1 MLLEFYEIKVTKW
14 GRNGWSGFLINLWT
28 LVSGVTPAFIPSSR
42 CLSLS
47 WLFSKSVVCSG
58 FLLIDSWHLC
68 VDFSYEILF
77 IFAFITSL
85 CWLSNILLKVCLWL
99 LEPYKLVFLLPP
111 HWTPSLTSLLQTLWG
126 QAEVLR
132 LSSIVHTEGDSRPWG
147 NNDKCF
153 FCQLCLVSRAFLL
166 QISPDISSPFWDSLK
181 YLCHIY

>member
-1 MLLEFYEIKVTKW
+1 MVWIPYKSVDTSLWCDTSFRSFFKVSFTVLAVLK
-14 GRNGWSGFLINLWT
+14 
-28 LVSGVTPAFIPSSR
+28 V
-42 CLSLS
+42 
-47 WLFSKSVVCSG
+47 SVVCSG
-58 FLLIDSWHLC
+58 SLLIDSWHLC

-99 LEPYKLVFLLPP
+99 LEPCKLVFLLPP

-132 LSSIVHTEGDSRPWG
+132 LSSIVHTEGDSLPWG